1 MIIYAYPLLQ
11 DFFYAGLELLSY
23 V

>member
-1 MIIYAYPLLQ
+1 VIIYAYPQ
-11 DFFYAGLELLSY
+11 DFYAGLELLSY